1 MISIGFGRW
10 RGAPIE
16 WKLQWILRVAVALE
30 FIGHGTFG
38 IIGKESWLAYYDVFG
53 ISADSGWTLMPLTGA
68 VDITLGLL
76 VLVRPTRALIAYM
89 ACWGLFTATLRP
101 LADQGIWELVE
112 RSYNYGVPAALLLL
126 YGIGRSAGDWFGRV
140 RVMPRLTRRRAEAF
154 FRGFQWII
162 GLYLIGHGGVG
173 LLTQRPDLIEMYDSI
188 GLTSLVS
195 DPASLNTI
203 IGAFE
208 IGLGLVVLIVPAT
221 SILMFVLAWK
231 LGTEFLYVTS
241 NAYGAPLEVIERA
254 SSYAAPIAAILC
266 RQIIRREDEAIDPHG
281 SGDHHDKGAVINSTP
296 PGRVVAHR
304 RLAVAVI
311 PMIGPLLFPAEAV

>member
-1 MISIGFGRW
+1 MEHAISIGVGRW
-10 RGAPIE
+10 RAGPIE
-16 WKLQWILRVAVALE
+16 WKLQWILRLAVALE
-30 FIGHGTFG
+30 FIGHGMFG
-38 IIGKESWLAYYDVFG
+38 IIGKEAWLAYYDALG
-53 ISADSGWTLMPLTGA
+53 IPADAGRTMMPLTGT
-68 VDITLGLL
+68 VDITLGVL
-76 VLVRPTRALIAYM
+76 VLLRPTRALIAYM
-89 ACWGLFTATLRP
+89 AFWGLFTATLRP

-126 YGIGRSAGDWFGRV
+126 YGIGHDGREWLGRV
-140 RVMPRLTRRRAEAF
+140 RTMPRLTRQRAQAF
-154 FRGFQWII
+154 FRGFQWIV

-195 DPASLNTI
+195 EPASLNTC

-221 SILMFVLAWK
+221 SILLFVLAWK

-254 SSYAAPIAAILC
+254 SCYAAPITAILC
-266 RQIIRREDEAIDPHG
+266 RQIVRREDEAID
-281 SGDHHDKGAVINSTP
+281 SQM
-296 PGRVVAHR
+296 R
-304 RLAVAVI
+304 
-311 PMIGPLLFPAEAV
+311 PAIIDGFA

>member
-1 MISIGFGRW
+1 MEHAISIGLGSW
-10 RGAPIE
+10 RAGSIE
-16 WKLQWILRVAVALE
+16 WKLQWILRVAVSLE
-30 FIGHGTFG
+30 FIGHGLFG

-53 ISADSGWTLMPLTGA
+53 IPADLAWTLMPLTGA
-68 VDITLGLL
+68 VDITLGVL
-76 VLVRPTRALIAYM
+76 VLLRPTRALIAYM
-89 ACWGLFTATLRP
+89 AFWGLFTATLRP

-126 YGIGRSAGDWFGRV
+126 YGIPNDRRGWLGRV
-140 RVMPRLTRRRAEAF
+140 RAMPRLTRRRAQAF

-162 GLYLIGHGGVG
+162 GLYLIGHGGLG
-173 LLTQRPDLIEMYDSI
+173 LLTQKPDLIAFYDSI

-195 DPASLNTI
+195 DPASLNTF

-221 SILMFVLAWK
+221 SILLFVLAWK

-254 SSYAAPIAAILC
+254 SCYAAPIAAILC
-266 RQIIRREDEAIDPHG
+266 QRIVRREEEAGYSPPARG
-281 SGDHHDKGAVINSTP
+281 VTMRRTAST
-296 PGRVVAHR
+296 R
-304 RLAVAVI
+304 
-311 PMIGPLLFPAEAV
+311 PAR